1 MTVPLTPRP
10 DVATGPEVLDALARE
25 LWEAYATYNQQVIN
39 FPTLHWDQLDPFTQD
54 HWRHIAR
61 TALAFR
67 PGPGG

>member
-1 MTVPLTPRP
+1 MTASLTPGP
-10 DVATGPEVLDALARE
+10 DVATSPEVLDALARE

-67 PGPGG
+67 PTD